1 MTREL
6 SGGFFDVDG
15 RGVFGIDLMRISRD
29 QATAIKMVVGTTKV
43 L

>member
-1 MTREL
+1 ML
-6 SGGFFDVDG
+6 MAAASL
-15 RGVFGIDLMRISRD
+15 GIDLMRISRD